1 MLKLRVIVLVGLVAA
16 VVLAGEGSGTSD
28 NGSLRVGPRPVVPA
42 RLSFSCQ
49 PFNTSGDQKWDGGEQ
64 VGVKVTVRNDGK
76 GAASGVKVT
85 LAGDDYLT
93 SQLGSV
99 QWAGDVGP
107 GQSRDVRFDATL
119 PPDCPTREA
128 LLRVSVAGASEVQ
141 ELHVALVPAP
151 TQVKRDYEKVYPV
164 PAGSGGTRKSACA
177 VVIGIQNYPS
187 ATKLKYAASD
197 ASAFADYAVSVFGI
211 PRDNVK
217 LLTEGGATKTRIQA
231 VLQEWLV
238 ARKPEFVV
246 VYYSGHGLPVM
257 DTLTQSWQ
265 SYLVPFD
272 ADPDYRSTLMPVSEL
287 TRLVEASGADTILT
301 FYDACFS
308 GQGGK
313 TPELASKPLPPPG
326 GVQMPTSTRAVTFSS
341 SAGNQESREL
351 DGAGAGLF
359 TYYLLLGL
367 KNKPVTDAN
376 GWVTLDKL
384 FGYVDGQVTR
394 ESNGSQTPVLDLGTS
409 RLNSS
414 LRLGKRD

>member
-1 MLKLRVIVLVGLVAA
+1 MLRMRVIACVLLVVALG
-16 VVLAGEGSGTSD
+16 LAGEGSGTSD
-28 NGSLRVGPRPVVPA
+28 KGSLRVGPKAAVPA
-42 RLSFSCQ
+42 RLSFSCLT
-49 PFNTSGDQKWDGGEQ
+49 FNTSGDQKWDGGEQ

-76 GAASGVKVT
+76 GPASGVKVT

-93 SQLGSV
+93 SLLGSV
-99 QWAGDVGP
+99 QWAGDIGP
-107 GQSRDVRFDATL
+107 GQSRDARFEAAL
-119 PPDCPTREA
+119 PNDCPTREA

-151 TQVKRDYEKVYPV
+151 TLVRHDYERVYPV
-164 PAGSGGTRKSACA
+164 PTGSGSQRKSACA

-197 ASAFADYAVSVFGI
+197 ASAFADYAKSVFGI

-217 LLTEGGATKTRIQA
+217 LLTDGGATKTRIQA
-231 VLQEWLV
+231 VLQEWLA
-238 ARKPEFVV
+238 ARKPKFVV
-246 VYYSGHGLPVM
+246 VYYSGHGLPVL

-265 SYLVPFD
+265 PYLVPFD
-272 ADPDYRSTLMPVSEL
+272 ADPDYRSTLMPVREL
-287 TRLVEASGADTILT
+287 TSLVEASGADTILT

-308 GQGGK
+308 GRGGK

-326 GVQMPTSTRAVTFSS
+326 GVQLPTASRAVTFASS
-341 SAGNQESREL
+341 SGNQESREL

-367 KNKPVTDAN
+367 KNKPVTDPS
-376 GWVTLDKL
+376 GWITLDKL
-384 FGYVDGQVTR
+384 SAYVGEQVAR

-409 RLNSS
+409 KLNST